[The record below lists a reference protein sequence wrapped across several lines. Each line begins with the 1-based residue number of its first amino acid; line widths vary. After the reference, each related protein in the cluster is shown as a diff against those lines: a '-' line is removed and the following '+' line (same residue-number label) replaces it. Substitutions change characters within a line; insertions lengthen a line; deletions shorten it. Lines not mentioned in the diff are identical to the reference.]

1 MQREAANA
9 GLYFN
14 PNIVK
19 ALPGSRRT
27 GSRRTGSRVV
37 LTIRKRTF
45 QRFDGDGIGRLYQNE
60 QRLREYTASG
70 TSIMK
75 ATHAKI

>member
-19 ALPGSRRT
+19 ALP

>member
-19 ALPGSRRT
+19 ALPV
-27 GSRRTGSRVV
+27 SRRTGSRVV
-37 LTIRKRTF
+37 LTIRKRIF

-60 QRLREYTASG
+60 QRLREYTARG